1 MRAAINNFIMQKK
14 YILPHLVVSALM
26 LLPLAGCKGHSD
38 EPTDGHRSAI
48 QLQVTPRTL
57 ATGARAITDGQDPEV
72 SGYDL
77 EDKIFDGQLF
87 IGEDFGLTAS
97 RSFTPKGDNTW
108 SAKFEEEL
116 DNPTDPHRIAA
127 VLNSYR
133 LGLRGSDYTSE
144 STVSLTDIDRMIG
157 ESFLMSSTFDKEDN
171 FYTLSED
178 KCTDVPLDV
187 ERVVSKVQLRRAKEM
202 TGKEMQDTY
211 GFLQPGQMTWT
222 IAGSA
227 KSAYLFTD
235 HAGSLH
241 LGDDGLYKDLK
252 TVSAEGKGKGDYDL
266 MKQSDYA
273 ANVGEYKADTEVG
286 VKNFKARSISTFES
300 GKVEGNDGGR
310 STKDGIYFLEHALN
324 ETKAGTAYDK
334 TVTYQDVTY
343 VKIYT
348 GLTPT
353 KGFQIDNN
361 KVIFSHHKVFKTKDE
376 ALDVFAESQPATT
389 SPELLDHQLLK
400 DIVDA
405 SEPTADRWYWVDV
418 TDTNWFKDLSEEDK
432 KNQTIKEGKDY
443 YTTDGKASTRSFL
456 LVHDQPTTFYYGIDD
471 HTIYDTLLAAR
482 AGGNSKIRKYEG
494 GKMVYLSPLN
504 EQRTTEK
511 GPVFNC
517 DTRRNN
523 IYDLILNSITG
534 LGLNYDPVDPDDPNI
549 PEPGDNPWEPKPNIP
564 PINGRENVIRI
575 TATPLQWNTMD
586 HTLELM

>member
-1 MRAAINNFIMQKK
+1 MQKK
-14 YILPHLVVSALM
+14 YILPHVVVSVLM
-26 LLPLAGCKGHSD
+26 LLPLAGCKRHID
-38 EPTDGHRSAI
+38 EPTNGHRSAI

-57 ATGARAITDGQDPEV
+57 ATGTRAITDAQDQEV
-72 SGYDL
+72 PGIDP
-77 EDKIFDGQLF
+77 EDKIIDGQLF
-87 IGEDFGLTAS
+87 IGDDFGLTAS
-97 RSFTPKGDNTW
+97 RSFNPEGGNNNKW

-116 DNPTDPHRIAA
+116 TDPTSRHRIAA
-127 VLNSYR
+127 VINSSR
-133 LGLRGSDYTSE
+133 LGLRGNDYTSK
-144 STVSLTDIDRMIG
+144 STVSLADIDRMIG
-157 ESFLMSSTFDKEDN
+157 KSFLMSSTFGNKSKN
-171 FYTLSED
+171 FYILLKD
-178 KCTDVPLDV
+178 KCTEVNLDV
-187 ERVVSKVQLRRAKEM
+187 ERVVSKVQLRRSKEM
-202 TGKEMQDTY
+202 TGEEMKDTY
-211 GFLQPGQMTWT
+211 GFLQPDKMTWA

-235 HAGSLH
+235 NAGSLH
-241 LGDDGLYKDLK
+241 LGADGLYEGLK
-252 TVSAEGKGKGDYDL
+252 TVSAEGKVKGAYDL

-300 GKVEGNDGGR
+300 GKVENNDHGL

-324 ETKAGTAYDK
+324 ETKAATPYDK
-334 TVTYQDVTY
+334 SVTYKDVTY
-343 VKIYT
+343 VKIYA
-348 GLTPT
+348 GLVPT
-353 KGFQIDNN
+353 KGFRIDKD
-361 KVIFSHHKVFKTKDE
+361 KVTFSRHKVFATQGE
-376 ALDVFAESQPATT
+376 AVDGFTESDPAATSGT
-389 SPELLDHQLLK
+389 PQSPELLDQQLLK
-400 DIVDA
+400 DINA
-405 SEPTADRWYWVDV
+405 AETPADRWYWVDV
-418 TDTNWFKDLSEEDK
+418 TDTKWFKDLSDEEK
-432 KNQTIKEGKDY
+432 AKQTIKEGKDY
-443 YTTDGKASTRSFL
+443 YTTDGKATKRSFL

-549 PEPGDNPWEPKPNIP
+549 PKPGDNPWEPDPNIP

-575 TATPLQWNTMD
+575 TATPLRWNTMD
-586 HTLELM
+586 HTMELK

>member
-1 MRAAINNFIMQKK
+1 MQKKK

-26 LLPLAGCKGHSD
+26 LLPLAGCKGRTD

-57 ATGARAITDGQDPEV
+57 AAGARAITDAQDQEV
-72 SGYDL
+72 PGIDP
-77 EDKIFDGQLF
+77 EDKIIDGQLF

-97 RSFTPKGDNTW
+97 RSFTGEGGNKW

-116 DNPTDPHRIAA
+116 DNPTSRHRIAA
-127 VLNSYR
+127 VINSSR

-144 STVSLTDIDRMIG
+144 STVSLADIDRMIG
-157 ESFLMSSTFDKEDN
+157 KSFLMSSTFGNKSKN
-171 FYTLSED
+171 FYTLAED
-178 KCTDVPLDV
+178 KCTDVRLDV
-187 ERVVSKVQLRRAKEM
+187 ERVVSKVQLRRAKDM
-202 TGKEMQDTY
+202 TGEEMKETY
-211 GFLQPGQMTWT
+211 GLLQPDKMTWA

-235 HAGSLH
+235 NAGSLH
-241 LGDDGLYKDLK
+241 LGDDGLYEGLK
-252 TVSAEGKGKGDYDL
+252 TISAKEKSMGGYDL
-266 MKQSDYA
+266 MKLSNEGLSD
-273 ANVGEYKADTEVG
+273 
-286 VKNFKARSISTFES
+286 NFKARSISTFES
-300 GKVEGNDGGR
+300 GKVENNDHGL

-324 ETKAGTAYDK
+324 ETKAAIPYDK
-334 TVTYQDVTY
+334 SVTYKDVTY
-343 VKIYT
+343 VKIYA

-353 KGFQIDNN
+353 KGYRIDNK
-361 KVIFSHHKVFKTKDE
+361 KVTFLRHKVFASQDE
-376 ALDVFAESQPATT
+376 AVDGFTESDPAATSGT
-389 SPELLDHQLLK
+389 PQSPELLDQQLLK
-400 DIVDA
+400 DIDA
-405 SEPTADRWYWVDV
+405 AETSTDRWYWVDV
-418 TDTNWFKDLSEEDK
+418 TDTKWFKALSEEDK
-432 KNQTIKEGKDY
+432 KNQTIREGNDY
-443 YTTDGKASTRSFL
+443 YSTDGKATKRSFL

-504 EQRTTEK
+504 EQRTKEG

-549 PEPGDNPWEPKPNIP
+549 PKPGDNPWEPDPNIP

-575 TATPLQWNTMD
+575 TATPLRWNTMD
-586 HTLELM
+586 HTLELK

>member
-1 MRAAINNFIMQKK
+1 MQKK

-38 EPTDGHRSAI
+38 EPTDGYRSAI

-72 SGYDL
+72 PGIDP
-77 EDKIFDGQLF
+77 EDKIIDGQLF

-97 RSFTPKGDNTW
+97 RSFTPDPKDGNKW
-108 SAKFEEEL
+108 SAKFEEKL
-116 DNPTDPHRIAA
+116 DNPTSLHRIAA
-127 VLNSYR
+127 VLNSSR

-144 STVSLTDIDRMIG
+144 STVSLADIDRMIG
-157 ESFLMSSTFDKEDN
+157 KSFLMSSTFDKEKDN
-171 FYTLSED
+171 FYKLSKDE
-178 KCTDVPLDV
+178 CTDVTLDV
-187 ERVVSKVQLRRAKEM
+187 ERVVSKVQLHRAKEM
-202 TGKEMQDTY
+202 TGEEMKETY
-211 GFLQPGQMTWT
+211 GLLQPDKMTWT

-241 LGDDGLYKDLK
+241 LGDDGLYEGLK
-252 TVSAEGKGKGDYDL
+252 TFSAKEKVKGGYDL

-300 GKVEGNDGGR
+300 GKVENNDHGR

-348 GLTPT
+348 GLTHI
-353 KGFQIDNN
+353 KGYCIDND
-361 KVIFSHHKVFKTKDE
+361 KVTFPRHM
-376 ALDVFAESQPATT
+376 VFASQKEAEDGFAKSHPATT
-389 SPELLDHQLLK
+389 SPELLDQQLLK
-400 DIVDA
+400 DIDA

-418 TDTNWFKDLSEEDK
+418 TDTKWFKGLTPEEK
-432 KNQTIKEGKDY
+432 AKLKEGKDY

-504 EQRTTEK
+504 EQRTTEG

-549 PEPGDNPWEPKPNIP
+549 PEPGDNPWEPEPNIP

>member
-1 MRAAINNFIMQKK
+1 MQKK

-38 EPTDGHRSAI
+38 EPTDGYRSAI

-72 SGYDL
+72 PGKDP
-77 EDKIFDGQLF
+77 EDKIIDGQLF

-97 RSFTPKGDNTW
+97 RRFTPDPKDGNKW
-108 SAKFEEEL
+108 SAKFEEKLE
-116 DNPTDPHRIAA
+116 DPTSSHRIAA
-127 VLNSYR
+127 VINSSR

-144 STVSLTDIDRMIG
+144 STVSLADIDRMIG
-157 ESFLMSSTFDKEDN
+157 ESFLMSSTFDKEKDN

-178 KCTDVPLDV
+178 KCTDVSLNV

-202 TGKEMQDTY
+202 TGEEMKETY
-211 GFLQPGQMTWT
+211 GLLQPDKMTWT

-235 HAGSLH
+235 NAGSLH
-241 LGDDGLYKDLK
+241 LGNDGLYEGLK
-252 TVSAEGKGKGDYDL
+252 TVSAEGKGKGGYDL
-266 MKQSDYA
+266 MKLSEKE
-273 ANVGEYKADTEVG
+273 GHSE
-286 VKNFKARSISTFES
+286 NFKARSISTFES
-300 GKVEGNDGGR
+300 GKVENNDHGR

-324 ETKAGTAYDK
+324 ETNKTKAGTPYDK
-334 TVTYQDVTY
+334 SVTYQDVTY
-343 VKIYT
+343 VKIYA
-348 GLTPT
+348 GLAPT
-353 KGFQIDNN
+353 KGFRIDNN
-361 KVIFSHHKVFKTKDE
+361 KVTFSRHKVFATEE
-376 ALDVFAESQPATT
+376 AALAGFAESDPATT
-389 SPELLDHQLLK
+389 SPELLDQQLLSAIK
-400 DIVDA
+400 QETP
-405 SEPTADRWYWVDV
+405 SETPSDRWYWVDV
-418 TDTNWFKDLSEEDK
+418 TDTKWFKDLSEEDK

-443 YTTDGKASTRSFL
+443 YTTDGKASKRSFL

-504 EQRTTEK
+504 EQRTAAN

-523 IYDLILNSITG
+523 IYDLILNRITG

-549 PEPGDNPWEPKPNIP
+549 PKPGDNPWEPDPKIP
-564 PINGRENVIRI
+564 PINGRDNVIRI

>member
-1 MRAAINNFIMQKK
+1 MQKK
-14 YILPHLVVSALM
+14 YILPHLVVSALV

-38 EPTDGHRSAI
+38 EPTDGYRSAI

-57 ATGARAITDGQDPEV
+57 ATGARAITDAQDQEV
-72 SGYDL
+72 PGIDP
-77 EDKIFDGQLF
+77 EDKIIDGQLF

-97 RSFTPKGDNTW
+97 RSFNPDPKGGNKW
-108 SAKFEEEL
+108 SAKFEEKL
-116 DNPTDPHRIAA
+116 DNPTSLHRIAA
-127 VLNSYR
+127 VLNSSR

-202 TGKEMQDTY
+202 TGEEMKETY
-211 GFLQPGQMTWT
+211 GLLQPDKMTWT

-252 TVSAEGKGKGDYDL
+252 TVSAEGKGKGGYDL
-266 MKQSDYA
+266 MKLSEKE
-273 ANVGEYKADTEVG
+273 GHSE
-286 VKNFKARSISTFES
+286 NFKARSISTFES
-300 GKVEGNDGGR
+300 GKVENNNHGL

-324 ETKAGTAYDK
+324 ETKAATPYDK
-334 TVTYQDVTY
+334 SVTYKDVTY

-348 GLTPT
+348 GLTHIKGFRIDNDKVTFSRHKVYPT
-353 KGFQIDNN
+353 KESAIKGI
-361 KVIFSHHKVFKTKDE
+361 
-376 ALDVFAESQPATT
+376 AESHPATT
-389 SPELLDHQLLK
+389 SPELLDHQLLSAIK
-400 DIVDA
+400 QD
-405 SEPTADRWYWVDV
+405 SSDRWYWVDV
-418 TDTNWFKDLSEEDK
+418 TDTKWFKDLSEEDK
-432 KNQTIKEGKDY
+432 KNQTIKEDKDY
-443 YTTDGKASTRSFL
+443 YTTDSEAATRHFL
-456 LVHDQPTTFYYGIDD
+456 LVHDQSTTFYYGIDD

-482 AGGNSKIRKYEG
+482 AGGNSKIRKYKG

-549 PEPGDNPWEPKPNIP
+549 PEPGDNPWEPEPNIP

>member
-14 YILPHLVVSALM
+14 YILPHLVVSALV

-38 EPTDGHRSAI
+38 EPTDGYRSAI

-57 ATGARAITDGQDPEV
+57 ATGARAITDAQDQEVPGIDPE
-72 SGYDL
+72 D
-77 EDKIFDGQLF
+77 EIIDGQLF

-97 RSFTPKGDNTW
+97 RSFNPDPKDGKL
-108 SAKFEEEL
+108 SAKFEEKLE
-116 DNPTDPHRIAA
+116 DPTSLHRIAA
-127 VLNSYR
+127 VINSYR
-133 LGLRGSDYTSE
+133 LGLRGNDYTSK

-157 ESFLMSSTFDKEDN
+157 KSFLMSSTFDNKDNN
-171 FYTLSED
+171 FYTLDED
-178 KCTDVPLDV
+178 KCTDVTLDV
-187 ERVVSKVQLRRAKEM
+187 ERVVSKVQLHRAKEM
-202 TGKEMQDTY
+202 TGEEMKETY
-211 GFLQPGQMTWT
+211 GLLQPDEMTWT

-235 HAGSLH
+235 HAGSLN
-241 LGDDGLYKDLK
+241 LGGNGLYEGLK
-252 TVSAEGKGKGDYDL
+252 TVSAEGKGKGGYDL
-266 MKQSDYA
+266 MKLSDK
-273 ANVGEYKADTEVG
+273 GLSD
-286 VKNFKARSISTFES
+286 NFKARSISTFVP

-324 ETKAGTAYDK
+324 ETNKTKAGTAYDK

-348 GLTPT
+348 GLTSIKGFRIDNDKVNFSRHKVYPT
-353 KGFQIDNN
+353 KESAIKEG
-361 KVIFSHHKVFKTKDE
+361 
-376 ALDVFAESQPATT
+376 FAESDPATT

-400 DIVDA
+400 DIDA
-405 SEPTADRWYWVDV
+405 AETSADRWYWVDV
-418 TDTNWFKDLSEEDK
+418 TDTKWFKDLSEEEK
-432 KNQTIKEGKDY
+432 KQTIKEGKDY
-443 YTTDGKASTRSFL
+443 YTTDGKASKRSFL

-549 PEPGDNPWEPKPNIP
+549 PEPGDNPWEPEPNIP

>member
-1 MRAAINNFIMQKK
+1 MQKKK

-57 ATGARAITDGQDPEV
+57 ATGARAITDAQDIDVP
-72 SGYDL
+72 GIDP
-77 EDKIFDGQLF
+77 EDKIRDGQLF

-97 RSFTPKGDNTW
+97 RSFNPKGGNKW

-116 DNPTDPHRIAA
+116 DNPNSRHRIAA
-127 VLNSYR
+127 VINSSR

-144 STVSLTDIDRMIG
+144 STVSLADIDRMIG
-157 ESFLMSSTFDKEDN
+157 ESFLMSSTFDKEGDN
-171 FYTLSED
+171 FYTLRED
-178 KCTDVPLDV
+178 ECTKVTLDV

-202 TGKEMQDTY
+202 TGEEMKDTY
-211 GFLQPGQMTWT
+211 GFLQPDKMTWA

-235 HAGSLH
+235 YAGSLH
-241 LGDDGLYKDLK
+241 LGDDGLYTGLE
-252 TVSAEGKGKGDYDL
+252 TSSAKGKGKGHYEL
-266 MKQSDYA
+266 MKLSDK
-273 ANVGEYKADTEVG
+273 GLS
-286 VKNFKARSISTFES
+286 KNFDARPVSLFES
-300 GKVEGNDGGR
+300 GKVESNNDGGV
-310 STKDGIYFLEHALN
+310 SKADMIYFLEHALN
-324 ETKAGTAYDK
+324 ETDKKSATPYDK
-334 TVTYQDVTY
+334 TVTYKDVTY

-353 KGFQIDNN
+353 KGYRIDNK
-361 KVIFSHHKVFKTKDE
+361 KVTFLRHKVFATQGE
-376 ALDVFAESQPATT
+376 AVDGFTESDPAATSGT
-389 SPELLDHQLLK
+389 PQSPELLDQQLLK
-400 DIVDA
+400 DINATDKL
-405 SEPTADRWYWVDV
+405 TDRWYWVDV
-418 TDTNWFKDLSEEDK
+418 TDTKWFKALSEEDK
-432 KNQTIKEGKDY
+432 KKQTIREGKDY
-443 YTTDGKASTRSFL
+443 YSTDGKAAKRSFL

-504 EQRTTEK
+504 EQRTKEG

-549 PEPGDNPWEPKPNIP
+549 PKPGDNPWEPEPNIP

-575 TATPLQWNTMD
+575 TAIPLRWNTMD
-586 HTLELM
+586 HTMELK

>member
-1 MRAAINNFIMQKK
+1 MQKK

-57 ATGARAITDGQDPEV
+57 ATGARAITDGQDPKV
-72 SGYDL
+72 SGIAP
-77 EDKIFDGQLF
+77 EDEIIDGQLF

-97 RSFTPKGDNTW
+97 RSFTPDPKDGKL
-108 SAKFEEEL
+108 SAKFEEKL
-116 DNPTDPHRIAA
+116 DNPTSLHRIAA
-127 VLNSYR
+127 VINSSR
-133 LGLRGSDYTSE
+133 LGLRGNDYTSE
-144 STVSLTDIDRMIG
+144 STVSLADIDRMIG
-157 ESFLMSSTFDKEDN
+157 ESFLMSSTFDKENN

-178 KCTDVPLDV
+178 ECTDVRLDV
-187 ERVVSKVQLRRAKEM
+187 ERVVSKAQLRRAKDP
-202 TGKEMQDTY
+202 DTETMEARY
-211 GFLQPGQMTWT
+211 GTIDYDAMKWT

-227 KSAYLFTD
+227 KECYLFTD

-241 LGDDGLYKDLK
+241 LGDDGMYKDLK
-252 TVSAEGKGKGDYDL
+252 TVSAKDKSKGGYDL
-266 MKQSDYA
+266 MKLSDK
-273 ANVGEYKADTEVG
+273 GLSKSFD
-286 VKNFKARSISTFES
+286 ARPVSLFES
-300 GKVEGNDGGR
+300 GKVKNNDGGL
-310 STKDGIYFLEHALN
+310 STKDRIYFLEHALN
-324 ETKAGTAYDK
+324 ETKAGTPYEKD
-334 TVTYQDVTY
+334 VTYKDVTY

-353 KGFQIDNN
+353 KGFQIDNDE
-361 KVIFSHHKVFKTKDE
+361 VTFSRHKVYPTKE
-376 ALDVFAESQPATT
+376 SAIKGFAVSDPATT
-389 SPELLDHQLLK
+389 SPELLDQQLLK
-400 DIVDA
+400 DIDA

-418 TDTNWFKDLSEEDK
+418 TDTKWFKGLSEEDK

-549 PEPGDNPWEPKPNIP
+549 PEPGDNPWEPEPNIP

>member
-1 MRAAINNFIMQKK
+1 MQKKK

-26 LLPLAGCKGHSD
+26 LLPLAGCKGRTD

-57 ATGARAITDGQDPEV
+57 ATGARAITDAQDQGVPGIAPE
-72 SGYDL
+72 D
-77 EDKIFDGQLF
+77 EIIDGQLF

-97 RSFTPKGDNTW
+97 RSFTGEGGNKR

-116 DNPTDPHRIAA
+116 DNPTSRHRIAA
-127 VLNSYR
+127 VINSSR

-144 STVSLTDIDRMIG
+144 STVSLADIDRMIG
-157 ESFLMSSTFDKEDN
+157 KSFLMSSTFGNKKN
-171 FYTLSED
+171 FYILLKD
-178 KCTDVPLDV
+178 KCTEVNLDV
-187 ERVVSKVQLRRAKEM
+187 ERVVSKVQLRRSKEM
-202 TGKEMQDTY
+202 TGEEMKETY
-211 GFLQPGQMTWT
+211 GLLQPDKMTWA

-235 HAGSLH
+235 NAGSLH

-252 TVSAEGKGKGDYDL
+252 TVSAKGKGKGGYDL
-266 MKQSDYA
+266 MKLSDK
-273 ANVGEYKADTEVG
+273 GLS
-286 VKNFKARSISTFES
+286 KNFDARPVSTFES
-300 GKVEGNDGGR
+300 GKVVDGNGGQ
-310 STKDGIYFLEHALN
+310 STEDRIYFLEHALR
-324 ETKAGTAYDK
+324 ETTAGTAYDK
-334 TVTYQDVTY
+334 TVTYKDVTY
-343 VKIYT
+343 VKIYA

-353 KGFQIDNN
+353 KGYRIDNK
-361 KVIFSHHKVFKTKDE
+361 KVTFLRHKVFASQDE
-376 ALDVFAESQPATT
+376 AVTGFAESDPAATSGT
-389 SPELLDHQLLK
+389 PQSPELLDQQLLK
-400 DIVDA
+400 DINVA
-405 SEPTADRWYWVDV
+405 ETPADRWYWVDV
-418 TDTNWFKDLSEEDK
+418 TDTKWFKDLTPEEK
-432 KNQTIKEGKDY
+432 AKQPIKEGKDY
-443 YTTDGKASTRSFL
+443 YTTDGKAATRSFL

-471 HTIYDTLLAAR
+471 HTLYDTLLAAR

-549 PEPGDNPWEPKPNIP
+549 PKPGDNPWEPEPNIP
-564 PINGRENVIRI
+564 PINGRDNVIRI
-575 TATPLQWNTMD
+575 TATPLWWNTMD
-586 HTLELM
+586 HTMELK

>member
-38 EPTDGHRSAI
+38 EPTDGYRSAI

-72 SGYDL
+72 PGIVP
-77 EDKIFDGQLF
+77 EDEIIDGQLF

-97 RSFTPKGDNTW
+97 RSFTPDPKDGNKW
-108 SAKFEEEL
+108 SAKFEEKL
-116 DNPTDPHRIAA
+116 DNPTSRHRIAA
-127 VLNSYR
+127 VINSSR

-144 STVSLTDIDRMIG
+144 STVSLADIDRMIG
-157 ESFLMSSTFDKEDN
+157 ESFLMSSTFDKEKDN

-178 KCTDVPLDV
+178 ECTNVSLNV

-235 HAGSLH
+235 NAGSLH
-241 LGDDGLYKDLK
+241 LGDNGLYEGLK
-252 TVSAEGKGKGDYDL
+252 TISAKDKVKGGYDL
-266 MKQSDYA
+266 MKLSDK
-273 ANVGEYKADTEVG
+273 GLS
-286 VKNFKARSISTFES
+286 KNFDARPVSLFES
-300 GKVEGNDGGR
+300 GKVESNDGGH
-310 STKDGIYFLEHALN
+310 STKDRIYFLEHALN
-324 ETKAGTAYDK
+324 ETEAGTPYDK
-334 TVTYQDVTY
+334 SVTYKDVTY

-348 GLTPT
+348 GLVPT
-353 KGFQIDNN
+353 KGFRIDNN
-361 KVIFSHHKVFKTKDE
+361 KVTFSRHKVFATE
-376 ALDVFAESQPATT
+376 ESALAGFAESDPATT
-389 SPELLDHQLLK
+389 SPELLDQQLLSAIELK
-400 DIVDA
+400 
-405 SEPTADRWYWVDV
+405 SPSDRWYWVDV
-418 TDTNWFKDLSEEDK
+418 TDTKWFKGLTPEEK
-432 KNQTIKEGKDY
+432 AKLKEGKDY

-549 PEPGDNPWEPKPNIP
+549 PEPGDNPWEPDPNIP
-564 PINGRENVIRI
+564 PINGRDNVIRI

>member
-1 MRAAINNFIMQKK
+1 MGAAIKDFIMQKKK

-57 ATGARAITDGQDPEV
+57 ATGARAITDAQDIDVP
-72 SGYDL
+72 GIDL
-77 EDKIFDGQLF
+77 EDKIIDGQLF
-87 IGEDFGLTAS
+87 IGEDFGLTVS
-97 RSFTPKGDNTW
+97 RNFNPEGGNKW
-108 SAKFEEEL
+108 SAKFEEKL
-116 DNPTDPHRIAA
+116 TDPTSSKHRIAA
-127 VLNSYR
+127 VINSSR

-144 STVSLTDIDRMIG
+144 STVSLADIDRMIG
-157 ESFLMSSTFDKEDN
+157 ESFLMSSTFDKEGDN
-171 FYTLSED
+171 FYTLRED
-178 KCTDVPLDV
+178 ECTKVTLDV

-202 TGKEMQDTY
+202 TGKEMKDTY
-211 GFLQPGQMTWT
+211 GLLQPDKMTWA

-235 HAGSLH
+235 YAGSLH
-241 LGDDGLYKDLK
+241 LGDDGLYKGLK
-252 TVSAEGKGKGDYDL
+252 TISAKEKSYGGYDL
-266 MKQSDYA
+266 MKLSDK
-273 ANVGEYKADTEVG
+273 GLS
-286 VKNFKARSISTFES
+286 KNFDARPVSLFES
-300 GKVEGNDGGR
+300 GKVESNNDGGV
-310 STKDGIYFLEHALN
+310 SKADMIYFLEHALN
-324 ETKAGTAYDK
+324 ETDKKSATPYDK
-334 TVTYQDVTY
+334 TVTYKDVTY

-348 GLTPT
+348 GLVPT
-353 KGFQIDNN
+353 KGFRIDKD
-361 KVIFSHHKVFKTKDE
+361 KVTFSRHKVFATKGA
-376 ALDVFAESQPATT
+376 ALDGFAESDPATT
-389 SPELLDHQLLK
+389 SPELLDQQLLSAIK
-400 DIVDA
+400 IKEEKP
-405 SEPTADRWYWVDV
+405 SDRWYWVDV
-418 TDTNWFKDLSEEDK
+418 TDTKWFKALSEEDK
-432 KNQTIKEGKDY
+432 KNQTIREGNDY
-443 YTTDGKASTRSFL
+443 YSTDGKAAKRSFL

-494 GKMVYLSPLN
+494 GTMVYLSPLN

-549 PEPGDNPWEPKPNIP
+549 PKPGDNPWEPEPNIP

-575 TATPLQWNTMD
+575 TATPLRWNTMD
-586 HTLELM
+586 HTMELK

>member
-1 MRAAINNFIMQKK
+1 MQKK

-72 SGYDL
+72 PGIAP
-77 EDKIFDGQLF
+77 EDEIIDGQLF

-97 RSFTPKGDNTW
+97 RSFTRKGDNKW
-108 SAKFEEEL
+108 SAKFEEKL
-116 DNPTDPHRIAA
+116 TDPTSSKHRIAA
-127 VLNSYR
+127 VINSSR

-202 TGKEMQDTY
+202 TGEEMKETY
-211 GFLQPGQMTWT
+211 GLLQPDKMTWT

-252 TVSAEGKGKGDYDL
+252 TVSAEGKGKGGYDL
-266 MKQSDYA
+266 MKLSDK
-273 ANVGEYKADTEVG
+273 GLS
-286 VKNFKARSISTFES
+286 KNFDARPVSLFES
-300 GKVEGNDGGR
+300 GKVKNNDGGL
-310 STKDGIYFLEHALN
+310 STDDRIYFLEHALN
-324 ETKAGTAYDK
+324 ETEAGTPYDK
-334 TVTYQDVTY
+334 SVTYKDVTY

-348 GLTPT
+348 GLTSI
-353 KGFQIDNN
+353 KGFRIDNN
-361 KVIFSHHKVFKTKDE
+361 KVNFSRHKVFKTKDE
-376 ALDVFAESQPATT
+376 ALDGFAESQPATT
-389 SPELLDHQLLK
+389 SPELLDQQLLK
-400 DIVDA
+400 DINA
-405 SEPTADRWYWVDV
+405 KETSTDRWYWVDV
-418 TDTNWFKDLSEEDK
+418 TDTKWFKDLSEEDK

-494 GKMVYLSPLN
+494 GRMVYLSPLN
-504 EQRTTEK
+504 EQRTAEG

-549 PEPGDNPWEPKPNIP
+549 PEPGDNPWEPEPNIP

>member
-252 TVSAEGKGKGDYDL
+252 TVSAEGKGKGGYDL
-266 MKQSDYA
+266 MKLSDK
-273 ANVGEYKADTEVG
+273 GLSKSFD
-286 VKNFKARSISTFES
+286 ARPVSLFES
-300 GKVEGNDGGR
+300 GKVKNNDGGL
-310 STKDGIYFLEHALN
+310 STDDRIYFLEHALN
-324 ETKAGTAYDK
+324 ETKAATPYDK
-334 TVTYQDVTY
+334 SVTYKDVTY

-353 KGFQIDNN
+353 KGFQIDND
-361 KVIFSHHKVFKTKDE
+361 KVTFSRHKVYPTKE
-376 ALDVFAESQPATT
+376 SAIKGFAVSDPATS

-405 SEPTADRWYWVDV
+405 SEPLADRWYWVDV
-418 TDTNWFKDLSEEDK
+418 TDTKWFKDLSEEEK
-432 KNQTIKEGKDY
+432 KKQTIKEGKDY

-504 EQRTTEK
+504 EQRTTEG

-523 IYDLILNSITG
+523 IYDLILNKITG

-549 PEPGDNPWEPKPNIP
+549 PEPGDNPWEPEPNIP

>member
-1 MRAAINNFIMQKK
+1 MQKKK

-57 ATGARAITDGQDPEV
+57 ATGARAITDAQDIDVP
-72 SGYDL
+72 GIDP
-77 EDKIFDGQLF
+77 EDKIRDGQLF

-97 RSFTPKGDNTW
+97 RSFNPKGGNKW
-108 SAKFEEEL
+108 SAKFEEKL
-116 DNPTDPHRIAA
+116 TDPTSSKHRIAA
-127 VLNSYR
+127 VINSSR

-157 ESFLMSSTFDKEDN
+157 KSFLMSSTFGNKSKN
-171 FYTLSED
+171 FYTLAED
-178 KCTDVPLDV
+178 KCTDVRLDV
-187 ERVVSKVQLRRAKEM
+187 ERVVSKVQLRRAKDM
-202 TGKEMQDTY
+202 TGEEMKETY
-211 GFLQPGQMTWT
+211 GLLQPDKMTWA

-235 HAGSLH
+235 NAGSLH
-241 LGDDGLYKDLK
+241 LGDDGLYEGLK
-252 TVSAEGKGKGDYDL
+252 TISAKEKSMGGYDL
-266 MKQSDYA
+266 MKLSNEGLSD
-273 ANVGEYKADTEVG
+273 
-286 VKNFKARSISTFES
+286 NFKARSISTFES
-300 GKVEGNDGGR
+300 GKVENNDHGL

-324 ETKAGTAYDK
+324 ETKAATPYDK
-334 TVTYQDVTY
+334 SVTYKDVTY
-343 VKIYT
+343 VKIYA

-353 KGFQIDNN
+353 KGYRIDNK
-361 KVIFSHHKVFKTKDE
+361 KVTFLRHKVFATQDE
-376 ALDVFAESQPATT
+376 AVDGFTESDPAATSGT
-389 SPELLDHQLLK
+389 PQSPELLDQQLLK
-400 DIVDA
+400 DIDA
-405 SEPTADRWYWVDV
+405 AETYTDRWYWVDV
-418 TDTNWFKDLSEEDK
+418 TDTKWFKALSEEDK
-432 KNQTIKEGKDY
+432 KNQTIREGNDY
-443 YTTDGKASTRSFL
+443 YSTDGKATKRSFL

-504 EQRTTEK
+504 EQRTKEG

-549 PEPGDNPWEPKPNIP
+549 PKPGDNPWEPEPNIP

-586 HTLELM
+586 HTLELK

>member
-1 MRAAINNFIMQKK
+1 MQKK

-38 EPTDGHRSAI
+38 EPTDGYRSAI

-72 SGYDL
+72 PGIAP
-77 EDKIFDGQLF
+77 EDEIIDGQLF

-97 RSFTPKGDNTW
+97 RSFTRKGDNKW
-108 SAKFEEEL
+108 SAKFEEKLE
-116 DNPTDPHRIAA
+116 DPTSSHRIAA
-127 VLNSYR
+127 VINSSR

-144 STVSLTDIDRMIG
+144 STVSLADIDRMIG
-157 ESFLMSSTFDKEDN
+157 KSFLMSSTFDNKDNN
-171 FYTLSED
+171 FYTLDED
-178 KCTDVPLDV
+178 KCTDVTLDV
-187 ERVVSKVQLRRAKEM
+187 ERVVSKVQLHRAKEM
-202 TGKEMQDTY
+202 TGEEMKETY
-211 GFLQPGQMTWT
+211 GLLQPDKMTWT

-241 LGDDGLYKDLK
+241 LGNDGLYEGLK
-252 TVSAEGKGKGDYDL
+252 TVSAEGKVKGGYDL
-266 MKQSDYA
+266 MKLSEKE
-273 ANVGEYKADTEVG
+273 GHSE
-286 VKNFKARSISTFES
+286 NFKARSISTFES
-300 GKVEGNDGGR
+300 GKVENNDHGL

-324 ETKAGTAYDK
+324 ETNKTKAGTPYDK
-334 TVTYQDVTY
+334 SVTYQDVTY

-348 GLTPT
+348 GLTHIKGFRIDNDKVTFSRHKVYPT
-353 KGFQIDNN
+353 KESAIKGFAVSD
-361 KVIFSHHKVFKTKDE
+361 
-376 ALDVFAESQPATT
+376 PATT
-389 SPELLDHQLLK
+389 SPELLDQQLLK
-400 DIVDA
+400 DIEEDA
-405 SEPTADRWYWVDV
+405 ADRWYWVDV
-418 TDTNWFKDLSEEDK
+418 TDTKWFKDLSEEDK
-432 KNQTIKEGKDY
+432 KNQTIKEDKDY
-443 YTTDGKASTRSFL
+443 YTTDSEAATRHFL

-504 EQRTTEK
+504 EQRTAEG

-549 PEPGDNPWEPKPNIP
+549 PEPGDNPWEPDPNIP
-564 PINGRENVIRI
+564 PINGRDNVIRI

>member
-72 SGYDL
+72 SGIDP
-77 EDKIFDGQLF
+77 EDKIIDGQLF

-97 RSFTPKGDNTW
+97 RSFNPDPKDGKL
-108 SAKFEEEL
+108 SAKFEEKLEDL
-116 DNPTDPHRIAA
+116 TSPHRIAA
-127 VLNSYR
+127 VINSSR
-133 LGLRGSDYTSE
+133 LGLRGNDYTSK

-157 ESFLMSSTFDKEDN
+157 KSFLMSSTFDNKDNN
-171 FYTLSED
+171 FYRLSED
-178 KCTDVPLDV
+178 ECTDVTLDV
-187 ERVVSKVQLRRAKEM
+187 ERVVSKVQLRRAKNM
-202 TGKEMQDTY
+202 TGEEMKETY
-211 GFLQPGQMTWT
+211 GLLKPDEMTWT

-235 HAGSLH
+235 NAGSLH

-252 TVSAEGKGKGDYDL
+252 TVSAEGKGKGGYDL
-266 MKQSDYA
+266 MKLSDK
-273 ANVGEYKADTEVG
+273 GLSKSFD
-286 VKNFKARSISTFES
+286 ARPVSLFES

-324 ETKAGTAYDK
+324 ETKAATPYDK
-334 TVTYQDVTY
+334 SVTYKDVTY

-348 GLTPT
+348 GLTSI
-353 KGFQIDNN
+353 KGFRIDNN
-361 KVIFSHHKVFKTKDE
+361 KVNFSRHKVFKTKDE
-376 ALDVFAESQPATT
+376 ALDGFAESQPATT
-389 SPELLDHQLLK
+389 SPELLDQQLLK
-400 DIVDA
+400 DIDA

-418 TDTNWFKDLSEEDK
+418 TDTKWFKGLSEEDK

-494 GKMVYLSPLN
+494 GRMVYLSPLN
-504 EQRTTEK
+504 EQRTAEG

-549 PEPGDNPWEPKPNIP
+549 PEPGDNPWEPEPNIP

>member
-1 MRAAINNFIMQKK
+1 MQKK

-38 EPTDGHRSAI
+38 EPTDGYRSAI

-72 SGYDL
+72 PGIAP
-77 EDKIFDGQLF
+77 EDEIIDGQLF

-97 RSFTPKGDNTW
+97 RSFTRKGDNKW
-108 SAKFEEEL
+108 SAKFEEKLE
-116 DNPTDPHRIAA
+116 DPTSSHRIAA
-127 VLNSYR
+127 VINSSR

-144 STVSLTDIDRMIG
+144 STVSLADIDRMIG
-157 ESFLMSSTFDKEDN
+157 KSFLMSSTFDNKDNN
-171 FYTLSED
+171 FYTLDED
-178 KCTDVPLDV
+178 KCTDVTLDV
-187 ERVVSKVQLRRAKEM
+187 ERVVSKVQLHRAKEM
-202 TGKEMQDTY
+202 TGEEMKETY
-211 GFLQPGQMTWT
+211 GLLQPDKMTWT

-252 TVSAEGKGKGDYDL
+252 TVSAEGKGKGGYDL
-266 MKQSDYA
+266 MKLSDK
-273 ANVGEYKADTEVG
+273 GLSKSFD
-286 VKNFKARSISTFES
+286 ARPVSLFES
-300 GKVEGNDGGR
+300 GKVKNNDGGL
-310 STKDGIYFLEHALN
+310 STDDRIYFLEHALN
-324 ETKAGTAYDK
+324 ETEAGTPYDK
-334 TVTYQDVTY
+334 SVTYKDVTY

-348 GLTPT
+348 GLTSI
-353 KGFQIDNN
+353 KGFRIDND
-361 KVIFSHHKVFKTKDE
+361 KVNFSRHKVFKTKDE
-376 ALDVFAESQPATT
+376 ALDGFAESQPATT
-389 SPELLDHQLLK
+389 SPELLDQQLLK
-400 DIVDA
+400 DIDA

-418 TDTNWFKDLSEEDK
+418 TDTKWFKDLSEEDK
-432 KNQTIKEGKDY
+432 KNQTIKEDKDY
-443 YTTDGKASTRSFL
+443 YTTDSEAATRSFL

-549 PEPGDNPWEPKPNIP
+549 PEPGDNPWEPEPNIP

>member
-72 SGYDL
+72 PGIAP
-77 EDKIFDGQLF
+77 EDEIIDGQLF

-97 RSFTPKGDNTW
+97 RSFTRKDGKL
-108 SAKFEEEL
+108 SAKFEEKLE
-116 DNPTDPHRIAA
+116 DPNSRHRIAA
-127 VLNSYR
+127 VINSSR

-144 STVSLTDIDRMIG
+144 STVSLADIDRMIG
-157 ESFLMSSTFDKEDN
+157 ESFLMSSTFDKEKDN
-171 FYTLSED
+171 FYTLSKDE
-178 KCTDVPLDV
+178 CTDVTLDV
-187 ERVVSKVQLRRAKEM
+187 ERVVSKVQLRRAKNM
-202 TGKEMQDTY
+202 TGEEMKETY
-211 GFLQPGQMTWT
+211 GLLKPDEMTWT

-252 TVSAEGKGKGDYDL
+252 TVSAKEKSKGGYDL
-266 MKQSDYA
+266 MKLSDK
-273 ANVGEYKADTEVG
+273 GLSKSFD
-286 VKNFKARSISTFES
+286 ARPVSLFES

-310 STKDGIYFLEHALN
+310 STKDGIYFLEHALK
-324 ETKAGTAYDK
+324 ETEAGTPYDK
-334 TVTYQDVTY
+334 SVTYKDVTY

-348 GLTPT
+348 GLTSIKGFRIDNDKVNFSRHKVYPT
-353 KGFQIDNN
+353 KESAIKGFVVSD
-361 KVIFSHHKVFKTKDE
+361 
-376 ALDVFAESQPATT
+376 PATT

-405 SEPTADRWYWVDV
+405 SEPLADRWYWVDV
-418 TDTNWFKDLSEEDK
+418 TDTKWFKGLTPEEK
-432 KNQTIKEGKDY
+432 AKLKEGKDY

-504 EQRTTEK
+504 EQRTKEG

-549 PEPGDNPWEPKPNIP
+549 PKPGDNPWEPEPNIP

-586 HTLELM
+586 HTLELK

>member
-1 MRAAINNFIMQKK
+1 MQKKK

-57 ATGARAITDGQDPEV
+57 ATGARAITDAQDIDVP
-72 SGYDL
+72 GIDP
-77 EDKIFDGQLF
+77 EDKIRDGQLF

-97 RSFTPKGDNTW
+97 RSFNPKGGNKW

-116 DNPTDPHRIAA
+116 DNPNSRHRIAA
-127 VLNSYR
+127 VINSSR

-144 STVSLTDIDRMIG
+144 STVSLADIDRMIG
-157 ESFLMSSTFDKEDN
+157 KSFLMSSTFGNKSKN
-171 FYTLSED
+171 FYTLAED
-178 KCTDVPLDV
+178 KCTDVRLDV
-187 ERVVSKVQLRRAKEM
+187 ERVVSKVQLRRAKDM
-202 TGKEMQDTY
+202 TGEEMKETY
-211 GFLQPGQMTWT
+211 GLLQPDKMTWA

-235 HAGSLH
+235 NAGSLH
-241 LGDDGLYKDLK
+241 LGDDGLYEGLK
-252 TVSAEGKGKGDYDL
+252 TISAKEKSMGGYDL
-266 MKQSDYA
+266 MKLSNEGLSD
-273 ANVGEYKADTEVG
+273 
-286 VKNFKARSISTFES
+286 NFKARSISTFES
-300 GKVEGNDGGR
+300 GKVENNDHGL

-324 ETKAGTAYDK
+324 ETKAATPYDK
-334 TVTYQDVTY
+334 SVTYKDVTY
-343 VKIYT
+343 VKIYA

-353 KGFQIDNN
+353 KGYRIDNK
-361 KVIFSHHKVFKTKDE
+361 KVTFLRHKVFATQDE
-376 ALDVFAESQPATT
+376 AVDGFTESDPAATSGT
-389 SPELLDHQLLK
+389 PQSPELLDQQLLK
-400 DIVDA
+400 DIDA
-405 SEPTADRWYWVDV
+405 AETSTDRWYWVDV
-418 TDTNWFKDLSEEDK
+418 TDTKWFKALSEEDK
-432 KNQTIKEGKDY
+432 KNQTIREGNDY
-443 YTTDGKASTRSFL
+443 YSTDGKATKRSFL

-504 EQRTTEK
+504 EQRTKEG

-549 PEPGDNPWEPKPNIP
+549 PKPGDNPWEPEPNIP

-586 HTLELM
+586 HTLELK

>member
-1 MRAAINNFIMQKK
+1 
-14 YILPHLVVSALM
+14 M
-26 LLPLAGCKGHSD
+26 LLPLAGCKGHSE
-38 EPTDGHRSAI
+38 EPTDGYRSAI

-72 SGYDL
+72 PGIAP
-77 EDKIFDGQLF
+77 EDEIRDGQLF

-97 RSFTPKGDNTW
+97 RSFTPDPKDGNKW
-108 SAKFEEEL
+108 SAKFEEKLEDL
-116 DNPTDPHRIAA
+116 TSRHRIAA
-127 VLNSYR
+127 VINSSR

-144 STVSLTDIDRMIG
+144 STVSLADIDRMIG
-157 ESFLMSSTFDKEDN
+157 ESFLMSSTFDNKDNN
-171 FYTLSED
+171 FYRLSKDE
-178 KCTDVPLDV
+178 CTDVPLDV

-241 LGDDGLYKDLK
+241 LGDDGLYEGLK
-252 TVSAEGKGKGDYDL
+252 TFSAKEKVKGGYDL
-266 MKQSDYA
+266 MKLSDKE
-273 ANVGEYKADTEVG
+273 GHSE
-286 VKNFKARSISTFES
+286 NFKARSISTFES

-324 ETKAGTAYDK
+324 ETNKTKAGTPYDK
-334 TVTYQDVTY
+334 SVTYKDVTY

-348 GLTPT
+348 GLTSIKGFRIDNDKVTFSRHKVYPT
-353 KGFQIDNN
+353 KESAIKGFAVSDP
-361 KVIFSHHKVFKTKDE
+361 V
-376 ALDVFAESQPATT
+376 TT
-389 SPELLDHQLLK
+389 SPELLDQQLLK
-400 DIVDA
+400 DINAKETSTDH
-405 SEPTADRWYWVDV
+405 RWYWVDV
-418 TDTNWFKDLSEEDK
+418 TDTKWFKGLTPEEK
-432 KNQTIKEGKDY
+432 AKLKEGKDY

-549 PEPGDNPWEPKPNIP
+549 PEPGDNPWEPEPNIP

>member
-14 YILPHLVVSALM
+14 YILPHLVVSALV

-38 EPTDGHRSAI
+38 EPTDGYRSAI

-57 ATGARAITDGQDPEV
+57 ATGARAITDGQDTKVPGIAPE
-72 SGYDL
+72 D
-77 EDKIFDGQLF
+77 EIRDGQLF

-97 RSFTPKGDNTW
+97 RSFTPDPKDGNKW
-108 SAKFEEEL
+108 SAKFEEKL
-116 DNPTDPHRIAA
+116 DNPTSLHRIAA
-127 VLNSYR
+127 VLNSSR

-144 STVSLTDIDRMIG
+144 STVSLADIDRMIG
-157 ESFLMSSTFDKEDN
+157 ESFLMSSTFDKDNN

-178 KCTDVPLDV
+178 ECTNVTLDV

-202 TGKEMQDTY
+202 TGEEMKETY
-211 GFLQPGQMTWT
+211 GLLQPDEMTWA

-235 HAGSLH
+235 NAGSLN
-241 LGDDGLYKDLK
+241 LGNNGLYEGLK
-252 TVSAEGKGKGDYDL
+252 TVSAKGKVKGGYDL
-266 MKQSDYA
+266 MKLSEME
-273 ANVGEYKADTEVG
+273 GLSE
-286 VKNFKARSISTFES
+286 NFKARSISVFES

-324 ETKAGTAYDK
+324 ETNKTKAGTPYDK
-334 TVTYQDVTY
+334 SVTYKDVTY

-348 GLTPT
+348 GLTSIKGFRIDNDKVTFSRHKVYPT
-353 KGFQIDNN
+353 KESAIKG
-361 KVIFSHHKVFKTKDE
+361 
-376 ALDVFAESQPATT
+376 FAESHPATT

-400 DIVDA
+400 DIDDA
-405 SEPTADRWYWVDV
+405 AETSADRWYWVDV
-418 TDTNWFKDLSEEDK
+418 TDTNWFKGLSEEDK
-432 KNQTIKEGKDY
+432 KNQTIEEGKDY

-456 LVHDQPTTFYYGIDD
+456 LVHDQSTTFYYGIDD

-482 AGGNSKIRKYEG
+482 AGGNSKIRKYKG

-504 EQRTTEK
+504 EQRTTEG

-549 PEPGDNPWEPKPNIP
+549 PEPGDNPWEPEPNIP

>member
-38 EPTDGHRSAI
+38 EPTDGYRSAI

-72 SGYDL
+72 PGIDL
-77 EDKIFDGQLF
+77 EDKIIDGQLF

-97 RSFTPKGDNTW
+97 RSFTPDPKDGNKW
-108 SAKFEEEL
+108 SAKFEEKL
-116 DNPTDPHRIAA
+116 DNPTSLHRIAA
-127 VLNSYR
+127 VLNSSR

-144 STVSLTDIDRMIG
+144 STVSLADIDRMIG
-157 ESFLMSSTFDKEDN
+157 ESFLMSSTFDNKDNN
-171 FYTLSED
+171 FYRLSED
-178 KCTDVPLDV
+178 ECKDVTLDV

-202 TGKEMQDTY
+202 TGEEMKETY
-211 GFLQPGQMTWT
+211 GLLQPDKMTWT

-241 LGDDGLYKDLK
+241 LGGDGLYKDLK
-252 TVSAEGKGKGDYDL
+252 TVSAEGKGKGGYDL
-266 MKQSDYA
+266 MKLSDK
-273 ANVGEYKADTEVG
+273 GLSD
-286 VKNFKARSISTFES
+286 NFKARSISTFVP
-300 GKVEGNDGGR
+300 GKVEGNDGGL

-324 ETKAGTAYDK
+324 ETEAGTPYEKD
-334 TVTYQDVTY
+334 VTYKDVTY

-348 GLTPT
+348 GLTHIKGFRIDNDKVTFSRHKVYPT
-353 KGFQIDNN
+353 KESAIKGFAVSD
-361 KVIFSHHKVFKTKDE
+361 
-376 ALDVFAESQPATT
+376 PATT
-389 SPELLDHQLLK
+389 SPELLDQQLLK
-400 DIVDA
+400 DIEEDA
-405 SEPTADRWYWVDV
+405 ADRWYWVDV
-418 TDTNWFKDLSEEDK
+418 TDTKWFKGLTPEEK
-432 KNQTIKEGKDY
+432 AKLKVGKDY
-443 YTTDGKASTRSFL
+443 YSTDGKASTRSFL

-504 EQRTTEK
+504 EQRTAEG

-549 PEPGDNPWEPKPNIP
+549 PEPGDNPWEPDPNIP
-564 PINGRENVIRI
+564 PINGRDNVIRI

>member
-14 YILPHLVVSALM
+14 YILPHLVVSALV

-38 EPTDGHRSAI
+38 EPIDGYRSAI

-72 SGYDL
+72 PGIAP
-77 EDKIFDGQLF
+77 EDEIIDGQLF

-97 RSFTPKGDNTW
+97 RSFTRKGDNKW
-108 SAKFEEEL
+108 SAKFEEKLE
-116 DNPTDPHRIAA
+116 DPTSSHRIAA
-127 VLNSYR
+127 VINSSR

-144 STVSLTDIDRMIG
+144 STVSLADIDRMIG
-157 ESFLMSSTFDKEDN
+157 KSFLMSSTFDNKDNN
-171 FYTLSED
+171 FYTLDED
-178 KCTDVPLDV
+178 KCTDVTLDV
-187 ERVVSKVQLRRAKEM
+187 ERVVSKVQLHRAKEM
-202 TGKEMQDTY
+202 TGEEMKETY
-211 GFLQPGQMTWT
+211 GLLQPDKMTWT

-252 TVSAEGKGKGDYDL
+252 TFSAKEKVKGGYDL
-266 MKQSDYA
+266 MKLSDK
-273 ANVGEYKADTEVG
+273 GLSKSFD
-286 VKNFKARSISTFES
+286 ARPVSLFES
-300 GKVEGNDGGR
+300 GKVEGNDGGL

-324 ETKAGTAYDK
+324 ETEAGTPYEKD
-334 TVTYQDVTY
+334 VTYKDVTY

-348 GLTPT
+348 GLTSI
-353 KGFQIDNN
+353 KGFRIDNN
-361 KVIFSHHKVFKTKDE
+361 KVNFSRHKVFKTKDE
-376 ALDVFAESQPATT
+376 ALDGFAESQPATT
-389 SPELLDHQLLK
+389 SPELLDQQLLK
-400 DIVDA
+400 DIDA

-418 TDTNWFKDLSEEDK
+418 TDTKWFKGLTPEEK
-432 KNQTIKEGKDY
+432 AKLKVGKDY
-443 YTTDGKASTRSFL
+443 YSTDGKASTRSFL

-504 EQRTTEK
+504 EQRTTEG

-523 IYDLILNSITG
+523 IYDLILNKITG

-549 PEPGDNPWEPKPNIP
+549 PEPGDNPWEPEPNIP

>member
-1 MRAAINNFIMQKK
+1 MQKK

-26 LLPLAGCKGHSD
+26 LLPLAGCKGHD
-38 EPTDGHRSAI
+38 EPTDGYRSAI

-72 SGYDL
+72 PGIAP
-77 EDKIFDGQLF
+77 EDEIIDGQLF

-97 RSFTPKGDNTW
+97 RNFTPKGDNKW
-108 SAKFEEEL
+108 SAKFEEKLE
-116 DNPTDPHRIAA
+116 DPTSSHRIAA
-127 VLNSYR
+127 VINSSR

-144 STVSLTDIDRMIG
+144 STVSLADIDLMIG
-157 ESFLMSSTFDKEDN
+157 KSFLMSSTFDKEKDN

-178 KCTDVPLDV
+178 KCTDVTLDV

-202 TGKEMQDTY
+202 TGEEMKETY
-211 GFLQPGQMTWT
+211 GLLQPDKMTWT

-235 HAGSLH
+235 NAGSLH
-241 LGDDGLYKDLK
+241 LGNDGLYEGLQ
-252 TVSAEGKGKGDYDL
+252 TVSAEGKGKGGYDL
-266 MKQSDYA
+266 MKLSEKE
-273 ANVGEYKADTEVG
+273 GHSE
-286 VKNFKARSISTFES
+286 NFKARSISTFES
-300 GKVEGNDGGR
+300 GKVENNDHGL

-324 ETKAGTAYDK
+324 ETEAGTPYDK
-334 TVTYQDVTY
+334 SVTYKDVTY

-348 GLTPT
+348 GLAPT
-353 KGFQIDNN
+353 KGFRIDNN
-361 KVIFSHHKVFKTKDE
+361 KVTFSRHKVFATKDE
-376 ALDVFAESQPATT
+376 ALDGFAESDLAT

-400 DIVDA
+400 DIDA
-405 SEPTADRWYWVDV
+405 SEKTPADRWYWVDV
-418 TDTNWFKDLSEEDK
+418 TDTKWFKGLSEDDK
-432 KNQTIKEGKDY
+432 KKQTIKEGKDY

-504 EQRTTEK
+504 EQRTAAN

-523 IYDLILNSITG
+523 IYDLILHSITG

-549 PEPGDNPWEPKPNIP
+549 PEPGDNPWEPDPKIP
-564 PINGRENVIRI
+564 PINGRDNVIRI

>member
-1 MRAAINNFIMQKK
+1 
-14 YILPHLVVSALM
+14 M
-26 LLPLAGCKGHSD
+26 LLPLAGCKGRTD

-57 ATGARAITDGQDPEV
+57 AAGARAITDAQDQEV
-72 SGYDL
+72 PGIDP
-77 EDKIFDGQLF
+77 EDKIIDGQLF

-97 RSFTPKGDNTW
+97 RSFNPKGGNKW

-116 DNPTDPHRIAA
+116 DNPTSRHRIAA
-127 VLNSYR
+127 VINSSR

-157 ESFLMSSTFDKEDN
+157 KSFLMSSTFGNKSKN
-171 FYTLSED
+171 FYTLAED
-178 KCTDVPLDV
+178 KCTDVRLDV
-187 ERVVSKVQLRRAKEM
+187 ERVVSKVQLRRAKDM
-202 TGKEMQDTY
+202 TGEEMKETY
-211 GFLQPGQMTWT
+211 GLLQPDKMTWA

-235 HAGSLH
+235 NAGSLH
-241 LGDDGLYKDLK
+241 LGDDGLYEGLK
-252 TVSAEGKGKGDYDL
+252 TISAKEKSMGGYDL
-266 MKQSDYA
+266 MKLSNEGLSD
-273 ANVGEYKADTEVG
+273 
-286 VKNFKARSISTFES
+286 NFKARSISTFES
-300 GKVEGNDGGR
+300 GKVENNDHGL

-324 ETKAGTAYDK
+324 ETKAATPYDK
-334 TVTYQDVTY
+334 SVTYKDVTY
-343 VKIYT
+343 VKIYA

-353 KGFQIDNN
+353 KGYRIDNK
-361 KVIFSHHKVFKTKDE
+361 KVTFLRHKVFATQDE
-376 ALDVFAESQPATT
+376 AVDGFTESDPAATSGT
-389 SPELLDHQLLK
+389 PQSPELLDQQLLK
-400 DIVDA
+400 DIDA
-405 SEPTADRWYWVDV
+405 AETYTDRWYWVDV
-418 TDTNWFKDLSEEDK
+418 TDTKWFKALSEEDK
-432 KNQTIKEGKDY
+432 KNQTIREGNDY
-443 YTTDGKASTRSFL
+443 YSTDGKATKRSFL

-504 EQRTTEK
+504 EQRTKEG

-549 PEPGDNPWEPKPNIP
+549 PKPGDNPWEPEPNIP

-586 HTLELM
+586 HTLELK

>member
-1 MRAAINNFIMQKK
+1 MQKKK

-97 RSFTPKGDNTW
+97 RSFTPKGDNKW
-108 SAKFEEEL
+108 SAKFEEKLE
-116 DNPTDPHRIAA
+116 DPTSSHRIAA
-127 VLNSYR
+127 VINSSR

-144 STVSLTDIDRMIG
+144 STVSLADIDRMIG
-157 ESFLMSSTFDKEDN
+157 ESFLMSSTFDKDNN

-178 KCTDVPLDV
+178 ECTNVPLDV

-202 TGKEMQDTY
+202 TGEEMKETY
-211 GFLQPGQMTWT
+211 GLLQPDKMTWT

-241 LGDDGLYKDLK
+241 LGNDGLYEGLK
-252 TVSAEGKGKGDYDL
+252 TVSAKGKVKGGYDL
-266 MKQSDYA
+266 MKLSDK
-273 ANVGEYKADTEVG
+273 GLSKSFD
-286 VKNFKARSISTFES
+286 ARPVSLFES
-300 GKVEGNDGGR
+300 GKVKNNDHGL

-324 ETKAGTAYDK
+324 ETKAATPYDK
-334 TVTYQDVTY
+334 SVTYKDVTY
-343 VKIYT
+343 VKIYA

-353 KGFQIDNN
+353 KGYRIDNK
-361 KVIFSHHKVFKTKDE
+361 KVTFLRHKVFATQDE
-376 ALDVFAESQPATT
+376 AVDGFTESDPAATSGT
-389 SPELLDHQLLK
+389 PQSPELLDQQLLK
-400 DIVDA
+400 DIDA
-405 SEPTADRWYWVDV
+405 AETYTDRWYWVDV
-418 TDTNWFKDLSEEDK
+418 TDTKWFKALSEEDK
-432 KNQTIKEGKDY
+432 KNQTIREGNDY
-443 YTTDGKASTRSFL
+443 YSTDGKATKRSFL

-504 EQRTTEK
+504 EQRTTEG

-549 PEPGDNPWEPKPNIP
+549 PKPGDNPWEPEPNIP

-586 HTLELM
+586 HTLELK